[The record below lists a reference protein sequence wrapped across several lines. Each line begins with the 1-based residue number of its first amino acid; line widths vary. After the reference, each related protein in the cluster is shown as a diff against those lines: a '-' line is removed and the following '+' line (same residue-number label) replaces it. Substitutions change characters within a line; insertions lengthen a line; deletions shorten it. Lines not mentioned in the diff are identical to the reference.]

1 MTESIIT
8 THSTDL
14 FRRRPPIIPVIF
26 IVILLS
32 TGFFPTQGCWAA
44 EPVSARYLG
53 VSGNTVRLRL
63 TIGSPAPQNIILE
76 QYLPSGAKLVTAA
89 PPARQARNS
98 GVVKWLFKRVS
109 PGSIDVSMQVMPP
122 AAARNVSGTLRYRLP
137 ESGKMREVPIR

>member
-1 MTESIIT
+1 MTESIIAT
-8 THSTDL
+8 PSANL
-14 FRRRPPIIPVIF
+14 FRHHPAITAAIF
-26 IVILLS
+26 IVTLLS
-32 TGFFPTQGCWAA
+32 MGLFPPQECRAA

-53 VSGNTVRLRL
+53 VSGDTVRLRL
-63 TIGSPAPQNIILE
+63 TISSPAPQNIILE
-76 QYLPSGAKLVTAA
+76 QYLPAGAKLVTAA

-109 PGSIDVSMQVMPP
+109 PGAIDVSMQVMPP